1 MEEAKKR
8 PKMAHFRAS
17 FWGLAFSPNTSPCS
31 SSMVEPSLCYR
42 LCRRPA
48 CTGPGQYL
56 PFGYHLAPSTASIS
70 ASSMLEP
77 SLPFPSSSHL
87 SHLRS
92 PDLSLATAL
101 FEAPEQTLH
110 HFLLF
115 FMFRSKLSITFG
127 CFLCPSPPSSPEMH
141 LKGRIFFFLRLR
153 CISGQRGGRR
163 GQTAKSDGGFAPAH
177 QKHPKVMEGLLRSL
191 DSQPFSHYPEPRR
204 ANPPLLFAVF
214 HAPEQTLHHFWLF
227 PSPFP
232 PPLPRDAS

>member
-1 MEEAKKR
+1 MSLLHGGTIPPFPEPSEAGSTFIYIYTKRLGGGSTMEEAKKR

-17 FWGLAFSPNTSPCS
+17 FWGLAFSPNTPPCS

-115 FMFRSKLSITFG
+115 FMLRSKPSITFR
-127 CFLCPSPPSSPEMH
+127 CFLPPSPPPRCSLSEIY
-141 LKGRIFFFLRLR
+141 LFFF
-153 CISGQRGGRR
+153 
-163 GQTAKSDGGFAPAH
+163 P
-177 QKHPKVMEGLLRSL
+177 
-191 DSQPFSHYPEPRR
+191 
-204 ANPPLLFAVF
+204 
-214 HAPEQTLHHFWLF
+214 
-227 PSPFP
+227 
-232 PPLPRDAS
+232 